1 MRRLAEHVE
10 MADDKD
16 ETEVEK
22 DAPEQAK
29 GETEGEKGETGDE
42 SEGKKPK
49 LRLSHK
55 KLAILAVP
63 LVLMLGAGGYFAK
76 DFVMGMLPTSSEEKV
91 GPKIY
96 YNLPEMVVN
105 LSSRDKRSQYLKLKV
120 SLEAPNQMVLK
131 ALNPI
136 MPRVLDMFQ
145 LYLRELRSS
154 DLEGSAGI
162 YRLKEELLRRI
173 NLELHPHKITRV
185 LFNEIIVQ

>member
-1 MRRLAEHVE
+1 
-10 MADDKD
+10 MAD
-16 ETEVEK
+16 EPTEQEAEAK
-22 DAPEQAK
+22 EAEAADAQAEG
-29 GETEGEKGETGDE
+29 GEAGEGEKPE
-42 SEGKKPK
+42 KKK
-49 LRLSHK
+49 ALRLSPK
-55 KLAILAVP
+55 KVAMLAAPIVLLLAT
-63 LVLMLGAGGYFAK
+63 GGYFMIDHLPSFGDDRDATKNAK
-76 DFVMGMLPTSSEEKV
+76 V
-91 GPKIY
+91 Y

-105 LSSRDKRSQYLKLKV
+105 LSSKDKRAQYLKLKV
-120 SLEAPNQMVLK
+120 SLEARDQKVLD

-173 NLELHPHKITRV
+173 NLEIHPHQVSRV

>member
-1 MRRLAEHVE
+1 MAEEPEEETAETKEDDAAEPQAEDGEGGGNEQPTERR
-10 MADDKD
+10 
-16 ETEVEK
+16 
-22 DAPEQAK
+22 
-29 GETEGEKGETGDE
+29 
-42 SEGKKPK
+42 
-49 LRLSHK
+49 LRLSPK
-55 KLAILAVP
+55 KIAILSVP
-63 LVLMLGAGGYFAK
+63 LLLLLGTGGYFAWGYMPSFFSGGSQGTK
-76 DFVMGMLPTSSEEKV
+76 AKV
-91 GPKIY
+91 Y

-105 LSSRDKRSQYLKLKV
+105 LSSQDKRAKYLKLKV
-120 SLEAPNQMVLK
+120 SLEAPDQRVLD

-173 NLELHPHKITRV
+173 NLEIHPHEISRV

>member
-1 MRRLAEHVE
+1 

-16 ETEVEK
+16 ETEVEE
-22 DAPEQAK
+22 DATEQAK
-29 GETEGEKGETGDE
+29 DEAEGEKGEAGVE
-42 SEGKKPK
+42 SEGKKSK

-63 LVLMLGAGGYFAK
+63 LVLMLGVGGYFAK
-76 DFVMGMLPTSSEEKV
+76 DFVMGMLPESSAEEG
-91 GPKIY
+91 GPKVY

-105 LSSRDKRSQYLKLKV
+105 LSSRDKRAQYLKLKV
-120 SLEAPNQMVLK
+120 SLEAPNQIVLK

-173 NLELHPHKITRV
+173 NLELYPHRIDRV
-185 LFNEIIVQ
+185 LFNEIIVQYQ

>member
-1 MRRLAEHVE
+1 
-10 MADDKD
+10 MAD
-16 ETEVEK
+16 EALEENAE
-22 DAPEQAK
+22 DAEAQAPD
-29 GETEGEKGETGDE
+29 GEASAEAGEGGDAGEDG
-42 SEGKKPK
+42 EGSSAKKK
-49 LRLSHK
+49 LRLNPK
-55 KLAILAVP
+55 KVAILATP
-63 LVLMLGAGGYFAK
+63 LVILLGVGGYFAM
-76 DFVMGMLPTSSEEKV
+76 DHLPTFGEGPAAKKNVKV
-91 GPKIY
+91 Y

-105 LSSRDKRSQYLKLKV
+105 LSAQEKRAQYLKLKV
-120 SLEAPNQMVLK
+120 SLEANDQKVLD

-173 NLELHPHKITRV
+173 NLEIHPLQVSRV

>member
-1 MRRLAEHVE
+1 
-10 MADDKD
+10 MA
-16 ETEVEK
+16 

-29 GETEGEKGETGDE
+29 VKEENAEEATGENAGAEGEGGENAQGAKTLR
-42 SEGKKPK
+42 
-49 LRLSHK
+49 LRLSPK
-55 KLAILAVP
+55 KIALAAAPLAV
-63 LVLMLGAGGYFAK
+63 LIVTIGYFAW
-76 DFVMGMLPTSSEEKV
+76 DLVPSFGASSTQ
-91 GPKIY
+91 GPQANVY

-105 LSSRDKRSQYLKLKV
+105 LSSQDKRAQYLKLKV
-120 SLEAPNQMVLK
+120 SLEAPNQKVLD

-173 NLELHPHKITRV
+173 NLEIHPHQISRV

>member
-1 MRRLAEHVE
+1 
-10 MADDKD
+10 MAD
-16 ETEVEK
+16 EPTEQEAESK
-22 DAPEQAK
+22 DAEA
-29 GETEGEKGETGDE
+29 TEARSEDAEAGHGEKTAD
-42 SEGKKPK
+42 KKT
-49 LRLSHK
+49 LRLSPK
-55 KLAILAVP
+55 KVAILAAP
-63 LVLMLGAGGYFAK
+63 LVLLLGIGGYFAA
-76 DFVMGMLPTSSEEKV
+76 DHLPSFSEDPAVTKNAKV
-91 GPKIY
+91 Y

-105 LSSRDKRSQYLKLKV
+105 LSSQDKRAQYLKLKV
-120 SLEAPNQMVLK
+120 SLEANNQKVLD

-173 NLELHPHKITRV
+173 NLEIHPHQVSRV

>member
-1 MRRLAEHVE
+1 
-10 MADDKD
+10 MADEPE
-16 ETEVEK
+16 ETETEDAKPAEAQDEGGENAQAENGEEK
-22 DAPEQAK
+22 QAAKKTRLRLNPVKLSAVAAIALLLLGSATYFLWGSLPSFTSQEQTGPQAK
-29 GETEGEKGETGDE
+29 
-42 SEGKKPK
+42 
-49 LRLSHK
+49 
-55 KLAILAVP
+55 V
-63 LVLMLGAGGYFAK
+63 
-76 DFVMGMLPTSSEEKV
+76 
-91 GPKIY
+91 Y

-105 LSSRDKRSQYLKLKV
+105 LSSQDKRAQYLKLKV
-120 SLEAPNQMVLK
+120 SLEAPNQKVLD

-173 NLELHPHKITRV
+173 NLEIHPHQISRV

>member
-1 MRRLAEHVE
+1 
-10 MADDKD
+10 MADEPK
-16 ETEVEK
+16 EAEAEE
-22 DAPEQAK
+22 ANPAEAQ
-29 GETEGEKGETGDE
+29 GENGEGAEAQDG
-42 SEGKKPK
+42 EGKQAPKKSK
-49 LRLSHK
+49 LRLNPI
-55 KLAILAVP
+55 KLAVVGVAL
-63 LVLMLGAGGYFAK
+63 LLLLGGGTYFMWGSLPSFSSGKEMQPQAK
-76 DFVMGMLPTSSEEKV
+76 V
-91 GPKIY
+91 Y

-105 LSSRDKRSQYLKLKV
+105 LSSQDKRAQYLKLKV
-120 SLEAPNQMVLK
+120 SLEAPNQQVLD

-173 NLELHPHKITRV
+173 NLEIHPHQISRV

>member
-1 MRRLAEHVE
+1 
-10 MADDKD
+10 MAD
-16 ETEVEK
+16 EPTEQEAEAK
-22 DAPEQAK
+22 EAEAADAEAEG
-29 GETEGEKGETGDE
+29 GEAGEGEKPE
-42 SEGKKPK
+42 KKK
-49 LRLSHK
+49 ALRLSPRK
-55 KLAILAVP
+55 VAILAVP
-63 LVLMLGAGGYFAK
+63 LVLLLATGGYFTIDHLPSFGKDPAATKNAK
-76 DFVMGMLPTSSEEKV
+76 V
-91 GPKIY
+91 Y

-105 LSSRDKRSQYLKLKV
+105 LSSKDKRAQYLKLKV
-120 SLEAPNQMVLK
+120 SLEAKNQKVLD

-173 NLELHPHKITRV
+173 NLEIHPHQVSRV

>member
-1 MRRLAEHVE
+1 

-16 ETEVEK
+16 KTEVEEN
-22 DAPEQAK
+22 AAEEAIA
-29 GETEGEKGETGDE
+29 GTEGKEGEGGDE
-42 SEGKKPK
+42 SEGKKSK
-49 LRLSHK
+49 LRLSPK

-76 DFVMGMLPTSSEEKV
+76 DFVMGALSMDSEETG
-91 GPKIY
+91 GPKVY

-105 LSSRDKRSQYLKLKV
+105 LSSKDKRAQYLKLKV
-120 SLEAPNQMVLK
+120 SLEAPNQIVLK

-173 NLELHPHKITRV
+173 NLELYPHRINRV

>member
-1 MRRLAEHVE
+1 MAEQTQ
-10 MADDKD
+10 MADEPEDT
-16 ETEVEK
+16 ETEEK
-22 DAPEQAK
+22 DAAK
-29 GETEGEKGETGDE
+29 TEGEGADGEGGE
-42 SEGKKPK
+42 EQGEGKKPK

-63 LVLMLGAGGYFAK
+63 VLILLGAGGYFVSG
-76 DFVMGMLPTSSEEKV
+76 FLPSFGSEAGEN
-91 GPKIY
+91 GPKPKVY

-105 LSSRDKRSQYLKLKV
+105 LSSKDKRAQYLKLKV
-120 SLEAPNQMVLK
+120 SLEAPNQMVLD

-145 LYLRELRSS
+145 LYLRELRSN

-173 NLELHPHKITRV
+173 NLEIHPHQISRV